1 MDILRMG
8 IESIDSFD
16 AKSYEYRI
24 KFLGVVFDVESNK
37 ARLIRYSITSNRMWR
52 IRSSHKS
59 NLAWLFD
66 VRIEQMA
73 LFDQKSIDSIEQTV
87 VLMKTVRD
95 ASSVI

>member
-24 KFLGVVFDVESNK
+24 EFPGVVFDVESNV
-37 ARLIRYSITSNRMWR
+37 AHFVR
-52 IRSSHKS
+52 HKS

-66 VRIEQMA
+66 VWIEQMA
-73 LFDQKSIDSIEQTV
+73 LFDKKSIDSIEQTV
-87 VLMKTVRD
+87 IVDENGLRRVQRNIARRVNMWAD
-95 ASSVI
+95 ATEV